1 MAQQTPQREEYQF
14 VREMTD
20 LGLGSKVIQD
30 SRLRI
35 LNRNGTF
42 NVSRAGLPLLQSLNL
57 YRTLLSTSWWKF
69 LLVFVGLYIFFIL
82 LFSVFYI
89 LCGPDALVGGQAE
102 TLGGRF
108 IEALFLSVHTITTVG
123 YGHIAPRSFSSN
135 ILVMVEAFVGLSGF
149 AIAAALMFARFSR
162 PVAKIQFSESAVIG
176 PHHGETSFM
185 FRIANGAQN
194 ELLEVQARILL
205 SMTEVIDQIRIRRF
219 YELELERQ
227 KVAFFPLDWT
237 VVHHI
242 TDNSPLHGVGPDEL
256 ARRDAEFLIL
266 VNAIDDTFH
275 QVVQARTSYRWD
287 EVVWGAKFRDM
298 YRHKGKGQM
307 SIDLKRI
314 HDIQHI
320 ETPVD
325 ATQTVWDF

>member
-1 MAQQTPQREEYQF
+1 MTQQTTQRDKYQS
-14 VREMTD
+14 VKETTD

-30 SRLRI
+30 SKLRI
-35 LNRNGTF
+35 LNRDGTF
-42 NVSRAGLPLLQSLNL
+42 NVSRVGLPILQSLNF

-69 LLVFVGLYIFFIL
+69 LLVFVGLYIVISL
-82 LFSVFYI
+82 LFSVFYL
-89 LCGPDALVGGQAE
+89 LCGPDALVGVTAD
-102 TLGGRF
+102 TFGGRF
-108 IEALFLSVHTITTVG
+108 TEAFFFSVHTITTVG
-123 YGHIAPRSFSSN
+123 YGHIAPRSFFSN
-135 ILVMVEAFVGLSGF
+135 MLVMAEAFVGLSGF

-162 PVAKIQFSESAVIG
+162 PVAKIQFSANAVIG

-185 FRIANGAQN
+185 FRIANGARN
-194 ELLEVQARILL
+194 ELLEVQVRILL
-205 SMTEVIDQIRIRRF
+205 SMTEILDQLRVRRF
-219 YELELERQ
+219 YELELDRH

-237 VVHHI
+237 IVHHI
-242 TDNSPLHGVGPDEL
+242 NENSPLYEVSQNEL
-256 ARRDAEFLIL
+256 GERDAEFLIL

-298 YRHKGKGQM
+298 YRHRGKGQM

-325 ATQTVWDF
+325 ASQTVWDF